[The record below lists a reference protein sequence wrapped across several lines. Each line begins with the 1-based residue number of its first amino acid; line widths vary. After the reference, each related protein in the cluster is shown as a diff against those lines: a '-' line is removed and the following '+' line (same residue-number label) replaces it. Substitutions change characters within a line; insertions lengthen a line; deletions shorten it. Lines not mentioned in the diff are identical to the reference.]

1 MYDQDSDI
9 FHWGLDILHVEP
21 FSNSGYCGNITQ
33 NDAHY
38 YDGGYTREG
47 NFGTDRICV
56 ENDEIIAYAL
66 QEEFSQLAVAEA
78 TGPSH
83 TREEHSQASVLT
95 QDWFVPS
102 TRDFYSGIDWTCLF
116 EFVYSRFLIG
126 PLLT

>member
-1 MYDQDSDI
+1 MIMYDQDPDI
-9 FHWGLDILHVEP
+9 FRWGLDILHVEP
-21 FSNSGYCGNITQ
+21 FSCSGYCGNTTQ

-47 NFGTDRICV
+47 NFGADRICV

-83 TREEHSQASVLT
+83 TGEEQASVLT

-102 TRDFYSGIDWTCLF
+102 MRDFYSGI
-116 EFVYSRFLIG
+116 R
-126 PLLT
+126 